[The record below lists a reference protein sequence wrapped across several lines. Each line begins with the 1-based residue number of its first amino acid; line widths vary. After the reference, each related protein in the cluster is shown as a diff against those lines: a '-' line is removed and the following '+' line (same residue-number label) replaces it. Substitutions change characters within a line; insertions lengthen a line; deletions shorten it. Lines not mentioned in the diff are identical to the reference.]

1 MRREAT
7 FLLAALLSISL
18 TARSQD
24 FDACLKELRS
34 EATANGIA
42 SQTLDTVFAGLQS
55 DPSVIE
61 ASENQ
66 PEFETAVWEYLG
78 RLVDDKRVI
87 EGRQMLEQWRRTLT
101 VAQRRYG
108 VDRNVLVAVWGVE
121 TDYGRIMGRRSLV
134 RSLATLSCTG
144 PRQAYFRSEL
154 VATLQIVQSGDIR
167 ADALRGSWAGAFGHA
182 QFMPSTFKRSAVD
195 LDGDGKRDII
205 NSVPDALGSIGNYLK
220 EAGWVSGQPWG
231 YEVVVP
237 AGYSGPSGRR
247 NRRELSEWKKLGIKR
262 VGGKALTGPDVAALI
277 MPAGVRGPAF
287 LVFANFDAIH
297 TYNNSTSY
305 ALAIAHLADRLQGG
319 GPIVTPWP
327 TDEKMLSR
335 AERVELQLWLIER
348 GFYKGAADGIL
359 GSRTVEAIK
368 AFQSSAGMSAD
379 GFASLRVLAA
389 LRQ

>member
-7 FLLAALLSISL
+7 LWFAAVLSVSL
-18 TARSQD
+18 PVCSQD
-24 FDACLKELRS
+24 FDACVKDLRG

-42 SQTLDTVFAGLQS
+42 TQTLDAAFTGLQA

-66 PEFETAVWEYLG
+66 PEFETSVWEYLG
-78 RLVDDKRVI
+78 RLVDDKRI
-87 EGRQMLEQWRRTLT
+87 TEGRGMLEQWRRTLT

-108 VDRNVLVAVWGVE
+108 VDRHILVAVWGVE

-134 RSLATLSCTG
+134 RSLATLSCSG
-144 PRQAYFRSEL
+144 PRQSYFRGEL
-154 VATLQIVQSGDIR
+154 MATLQIVQSGDIR

-182 QFMPSTFKRSAVD
+182 QFMPSTFRRSAVD

-220 EAGWVSGQPWG
+220 DAGWVSGQPWG
-231 YEVVVP
+231 YEVTLP
-237 AGYSGPSGRR
+237 AEYSGPSGRR
-247 NRRELSEWKKLGIKR
+247 NRHELSEWRKLGIKR
-262 VGGKALTGPDVAALI
+262 VGGKPLTGPDVAALI

-319 GPIVTPWP
+319 GPIMAAWP